1 MVTTTSHT
9 TSQHP
14 KTTSVATPDFDST
27 TTSTKTTSKHTTRTT
42 TPHRPVTTTTN
53 YVTAAPNDPHKNS
66 ATAIGVAVG
75 VIIVMIVIAVS
86 IVTVRRRNIQIP
98 GVEAV
103 RGLINPG
110 YNRLDNTGMVVFIKS
125 KIYIHCLL

>member
-1 MVTTTSHT
+1 MFSFKTEPTTSSTSTTTTKS
-9 TSQHP
+9 
-14 KTTSVATPDFDST
+14 
-27 TTSTKTTSKHTTRTT
+27 TSTKTTSKQTTRTT

-53 YVTAAPNDPHKNS
+53 YVTAAPNDPHQNS

-75 VIIVMIVIAVS
+75 VIIVMIIIAVS

-98 GVEAV
+98 GVAAV

-110 YNRLDNTGMVVFIKS
+110 YNRLDNTGMVT
-125 KIYIHCLL
+125 Y